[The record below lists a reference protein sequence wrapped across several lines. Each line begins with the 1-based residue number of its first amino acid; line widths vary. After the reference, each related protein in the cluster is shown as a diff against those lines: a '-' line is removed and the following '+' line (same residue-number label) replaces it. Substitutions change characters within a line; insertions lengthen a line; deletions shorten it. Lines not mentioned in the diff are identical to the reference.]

1 MSVKRKI
8 LIVEDNS
15 QISRVLDLELSHEG
29 FETRVAEDGEEALK
43 IAKEFVPHVVLL
55 DIMLPKLNGF
65 SVAKRL
71 KEILSDV
78 GIIAITAK
86 TELNDK
92 LEGFKSGMDDY
103 VTKPFE
109 IEEILARV
117 EALMSRMNI
126 GDSLKI
132 GSVQIKPL
140 EMRVFVNNTEI
151 SLTPTEFRLLY
162 ELMKAKGMVLSKEDL
177 LEKVWGFDG
186 WENPN
191 VVEVYV
197 NYLRKKLGK
206 ESEMLR
212 TVRGVGYAFRKD

>member
-1 MSVKRKI
+1 MKRRI
-8 LIVEDNS
+8 LIVEDDP
-15 QISRVLDLELSHEG
+15 QISRVLNLELSHEG
-29 FETRVAEDGEEALK
+29 FDAKVAKDGEEALK
-43 IAKEFVPHVVLL
+43 IANEFVPHVVLL
-55 DIMLPKLNGF
+55 DIMLPKLDGF

-71 KEILSDV
+71 KEILNDV

-109 IEEILARV
+109 IEEVLARI
-117 EALMSRMNI
+117 EALMSRMNM
-126 GDSLKI
+126 GNSLKI
-132 GSVQIKPL
+132 GNVQIKPL
-140 EMRVFVNNTEI
+140 EMRVFVNDAEVF
-151 SLTPTEFRLLY
+151 LTPTEFRLLY

-206 ESEMLR
+206 SSKMLK
-212 TVRGVGYAFRKD
+212 TVRGVGYAFRKN